1 MAKRTQQQIERDDK
15 IFDIST
21 MVAGD
26 FELPEVLE
34 RLAQAAVE
42 ATRTSACSIRLID
55 DQAGELK
62 MRATYGLSEEY
73 RNKGPVSLKDPVID
87 AALKGKAIII
97 DDMSKDARIKYPQA
111 TKREGLVSQMTVG
124 MKYKNHPIG
133 VLRLYSPKPA
143 MFDEETQAI
152 ARLVATQCAVA
163 IINAKLYSKAVEG
176 ARMAEQMRLGAVIQ
190 RRMIPDKIPSIP
202 GLDIGA
208 VYQPCFQVGGDLYDF
223 FSIDENT
230 LGIAIADVIGKGFPA
245 AMMMSMFRG
254 TIRAYTDGGY
264 SRHSFEEIIHKLNK
278 TASKECQDGE
288 FITMFM
294 AFIDVKHMQLRYCN
308 CGHEPGLLIK
318 NSGITELG
326 KGGLVLGIMPEAEYQ
341 IGTVDMQEGDY
352 ILMYT
357 DGLIDAI
364 NFESEMWSRE
374 RLLNAINKCDNC
386 SAQNMIKNILAY
398 RRRFVGLAQQT
409 DDTSIVAVKMDKN
422 IVPSGQTVTVNEEKI
437 Q

>member
-1 MAKRTQQQIERDDK
+1 M

-26 FELPEVLE
+26 FALQEVLD

-42 ATRTSACSIRLID
+42 ATKTTACSIRLID
-55 DQAGELK
+55 DQAGELQ
-62 MRATYGLSEEY
+62 MRATYGLSEGY

-87 AALKGKAIII
+87 AALKGEAVII
-97 DDMSKDARIKYPQA
+97 DDMSKDSRIKYPEA

-124 MKYKNHPIG
+124 MKYKKHPIG

-143 MFDEETQAI
+143 MFDAETQAI

-176 ARMAEQMRLGAVIQ
+176 ARMAEQMRLGAIIQ
-190 RRMIPDKIPSIP
+190 RRMIPDKLPFIT

-223 FSIDENT
+223 FVINEHT
-230 LGIAIADVIGKGFPA
+230 LGICIADVIGKGIPA

-254 TIRAYTDGGY
+254 SIRAYTDGGFG
-264 SRHSFEEIIHKLNK
+264 RHTFDEIINKLNK
-278 TASKECQDGE
+278 VACKECRDGE

-294 AFIDVKHMQLRYCN
+294 ATIDVKNMNLQYCN
-308 CGHEPGLLIK
+308 CGHEPGLFIREGK
-318 NSGITELG
+318 ISELD
-326 KGGLVLGIMPEAEYQ
+326 KGGLVLGIMPEAEYE
-341 IGTVDMQEGDY
+341 IGNIDLTEHDCIV
-352 ILMYT
+352 IYT
-357 DGLIDAI
+357 DGLIDSI
-364 NFESEMWSRE
+364 NFENEMWGRE
-374 RLLNAINKCDNC
+374 RLFKAIHNCCNC
-386 SAQNMIKNILAY
+386 SAQSMIKNILGY

-409 DDTSIVAVKMDKN
+409 DDTSIVAVRMDKN
-422 IVPSGQTVTVNEEKI
+422 TVPVGQTVTVKEEKI
-437 Q
+437 R

>member
-1 MAKRTQQQIERDDK
+1 MAKRTKQQIERDDR

-26 FELPEVLE
+26 FGLPEVLD

-42 ATRTSACSIRLID
+42 ATRTTACSIRLID
-55 DQAGELK
+55 DQAAELR

-87 AALKGKAIII
+87 AALKGEAVII
-97 DDMSKDARIKYPQA
+97 DDMSKDGRIKYPGA

-163 IINAKLYSKAVEG
+163 IINAKLYSEAVEG

-190 RRMIPDKIPSIP
+190 RRMIPDKLPCIP

-208 VYQPCFQVGGDLYDF
+208 IYQPCFQVGGDLYDF
-223 FSIDENT
+223 FRIDDNT
-230 LGIAIADVIGKGFPA
+230 LGIAIADVIGKGIPA

-278 TASKECQDGE
+278 TAAIECQDGE
-288 FITMFM
+288 FVTMFM
-294 AFIDVKHMQLRYCN
+294 ACIDVKKMQLKYCN
-308 CGHEPGLLIK
+308 CGHEPGLLIRGK
-318 NSGITELG
+318 EITELD
-326 KGGLVLGIMPEAEYQ
+326 KGGLVLGIMQDVEYQ
-341 IGTVDMQEGDY
+341 IGTVNLQQGDC

-364 NFESEMWSRE
+364 NFENEMWSRE
-374 RLLNAINKCDNC
+374 RLLDAINNCCNC
-386 SAQNMIKNILAY
+386 SAENLIKNILAF

-409 DDTSIVAVKMDKN
+409 DDTSIVAVRMDKN
-422 IVPSGQTVTVNEEKI
+422 IVPSGQIVTVKE
-437 Q
+437 